1 MEVKESEIREV
12 KREYMR
18 EWRKN
23 NPEKVKSAQKRY
35 WERRARRKSEVNRE
49 IEGMTSVIKNPI

>member
-1 MEVKESEIREV
+1 MEVQESEIREV
-12 KREYMR
+12 KRAYMR

-49 IEGMTSVIKNPI
+49 IEGISSVVKNPI